1 MRLVSLFLLRLL
13 ALAGCCGLVVGV
25 HAAVTEALPG
35 LSLGRAYLLWPGPP
49 LLLTFV
55 VLGAAMWASGKLLSY
70 PVGHGALA
78 PAPQVAPRPAPAPEP
93 AEAPWR
99 MDLPGLLLLAALL
112 AAPLYAATHG
122 PQTLLPGSAAEALA
136 GSLWLNAWVLDWMR
150 EGGRLLYADTIFWP
164 TGGELLSVYGAIG
177 TAFFCAPFLALFG
190 YPDGYLPFVWAM
202 LLTNALAVVWL
213 GRRLGLDRQGAL
225 LAAAAFALS
234 PPVLTAV
241 GQGDQLWFVVFGLP
255 WSLGAAVGL
264 ARAPSLRAGLHLCLA
279 LFVTVLLS
287 ALQGLLAALL
297 ALAVVGAAFVLHPA
311 RRSALLHALRPALVI
326 AVFGL
331 ALLMPL
337 FSELHRG
344 ALPGMRSW
352 ATEGLQPQDLL
363 EGRLVGLAVAHL
375 THPQALLF
383 GSGGVDALW
392 RGGLALLL
400 GLALWRG
407 PRAVSLW
414 IAGGAAITVLGL
426 GAGLVEGE
434 RVWPLPLAGLQVLV
448 PPLGRLH
455 HADRW
460 FLLSGLLFAVA
471 LGRCWGPLLRR
482 MPAIARRPAFGL
494 ALALILGLPWASR
507 VAPIPTTDATPP
519 VWLDQLGEGP
529 IAALPIGW
537 TDLPISWAPGRQR
550 AWVGGPGVVRQT
562 FGRTTFRESL
572 GQGGILRPLSSDYQ
586 GSIDLGALAAL
597 HEAGLRYVVVDNRF
611 VFSMADRFAGD
622 PTVEQIFPHLMEVD
636 RALGPALLRSGEV
649 VIYRVPTESELRSRA
664 DVLIEAAKSP
674 QSSAQ
679 PL

>member
-1 MRLVSLFLLRLL
+1 MRWVSQLLLRLL
-13 ALAGCCGLVVGV
+13 VLAGGCGLVVGV
-25 HAAVTEALPG
+25 HAAVAAVLPG
-35 LSLGRAYLLWPGPP
+35 LTLGRAYLLWPGPP
-49 LLLTFV
+49 LLLTLAV
-55 VLGAAMWASGKLLSY
+55 AGLAMGVSGHLLSF
-70 PVGHGALA
+70 PVSRGALVPTPP
-78 PAPQVAPRPAPAPEP
+78 PAPPEMPAPDPVA
-93 AEAPWR
+93 APWR
-99 MDLPGLLLLAALL
+99 LELAGLLLLAALL
-112 AAPLYAATHG
+112 AAPLYVATHG
-122 PQTLLPGSAAEALA
+122 PQTLLPGSAGEALA

-164 TGGELLSVYGAIG
+164 TGGDLLSVYGAVG
-177 TAFFCAPFLALFG
+177 TAFLCAPFLALFG

-202 LLTNALAVVWL
+202 LLANALAVVWL
-213 GRRLGLDRQGAL
+213 GRRLGLDRQGAI

-255 WSLGAAVGL
+255 WTLGAAVGL

-297 ALAVVGAAFVLHPA
+297 AVAVVGTAFALHPS
-311 RRSALLHALRPALVI
+311 RRAALLHALRPALVI

-363 EGRLVGLAVAHL
+363 EGRLVGLALAHL
-375 THPQALLF
+375 THPA
-383 GSGGVDALW
+383 
-392 RGGLALLL
+392 ALLL
-400 GLALWRG
+400 GEGGVDTLWRVGLVLVLLLALWRG
-407 PRAVSLW
+407 PRGVALW
-414 IAGGAAITVLGL
+414 IGGGAAITVLGL
-426 GAGLVEGE
+426 GAGLIEGDK
-434 RVWPLPLAGLQVLV
+434 VWPLPLAGLQVLV

-471 LGRCWGPLLRR
+471 LGRCWGPLRARL
-482 MPAIARRPAFGL
+482 PAITRGPAFAL
-494 ALALILGLPWASR
+494 ALAVILGLPWASR

-572 GQGGILRPLSSDYQ
+572 GQGGVLRPLSSDYQ
-586 GSIDLGALAAL
+586 GSIDLGALADL
-597 HEAGLRYVVVDNRF
+597 HAAGLRYVVVDNRF

-664 DVLIEAAKSP
+664 EVLIDAAKSP